1 MKIICPECYKE
12 NEISTSNGKECI
24 HCQKSLDKHT
34 FKKTLIPGVLLVAM
48 GAGISQGYQYY
59 KDSRVVE
66 YQRYPVKIEYALIDK
81 CIASYNDPMSRVSFN
96 KKRDACINAVE
107 QIQGEISYA
116 EFQNNQQVFM
126 EAFSIYATGFGNK

>member
-12 NEISTSNGKECI
+12 NEVSTSNGTKCVN
-24 HCQKSLDKHT
+24 CQKSLEKFT

-48 GAGISQGYQYY
+48 GAGISHGYQYY
-59 KDSRVVE
+59 KDSQAVG

-81 CIASYNDPMSRVSFN
+81 CIASYNAPMSRISFN

-107 QIQGEISYA
+107 QVQGEISYA
-116 EFQNNQQVFM
+116 EFQKDQKAFM
-126 EAFSIYATGFGNK
+126 EMFSLYATKFVDK